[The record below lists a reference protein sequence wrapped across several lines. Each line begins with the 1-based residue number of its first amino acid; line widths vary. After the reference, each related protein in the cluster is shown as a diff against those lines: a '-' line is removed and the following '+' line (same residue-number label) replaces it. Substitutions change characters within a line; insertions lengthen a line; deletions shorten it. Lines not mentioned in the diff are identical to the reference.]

1 MEAVRGLLGFEIRWL
16 DVEIIS
22 KILQSQVLLTSHIG
36 APLVLPTH
44 MPTT

>member
-1 MEAVRGLLGFEIRWL
+1 MVAVRGLLGFEMRWL

-22 KILQSQVLLTSHIG
+22 RILQSQVPLTSHIG

-44 MPTT
+44 TPTV